1 MMFASKVM
9 KRLYLYL
16 FDNLSSDTIVWTDFS
31 CQKENSV
38 AYFTQSLVERA
49 RNLRNQ

>member
-16 FDNLSSDTIVWTDFS
+16 FDNISSGAIVWIDFS
-31 CQKENSV
+31 YQMENSV
-38 AYFTQSLVERA
+38 AYFTQSIA
-49 RNLRNQ
+49 